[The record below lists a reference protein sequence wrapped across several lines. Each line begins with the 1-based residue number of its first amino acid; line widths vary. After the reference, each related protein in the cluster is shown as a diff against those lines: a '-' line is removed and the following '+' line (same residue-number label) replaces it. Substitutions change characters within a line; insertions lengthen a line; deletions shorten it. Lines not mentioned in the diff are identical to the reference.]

1 MLFIFGNFFISF
13 FRFSPD
19 LLPSDFNHLLK
30 EYKSQILIPHAA
42 NPDSYFLGPM
52 GNPDPSEIIEKE
64 TQRIPFKSGITSPNR
79 WPNTFKNWP
88 FPPITGWR
96 NWYRRMLEK
105 SSSHWENQDIS
116 HCLELSLAETPRND
130 SLLIAASHFWS
141 DATNAFIFG
150 HGIMTITLADV
161 FMMTGLNVSL
171 PVYPYK
177 YKSKSNQRA
186 VSSGCGWV
194 KHIQNYMNASG
205 AVSDKELKAFMNMWL
220 CRFIFCGKS
229 NEPTLNHMVMAEDLA
244 AGTQIP
250 LGKYLLGSAYH
261 MMHQITLQMCQGGEI
276 SCVNGPWWLIQM
288 WLQLYMH
295 QITPVSLFN
304 LSFPSVNYAEGS
316 TAKVKACQTYGEA
329 AASISID
336 IDIGH
341 LFKLFFK
348 GFGNVLWFPYRENE
362 DLTLPCKFSY
372 EIGCSGQESTEIFN
386 SFIKPCT
393 LPAEFHHGRLVQST
407 YEFYYP
413 NMVARQLG
421 CGQLPPKFLFSTI
434 IKSREAIT
442 EGMEAKKVFE
452 LGWELPIYE
461 PSPFG
466 LIDAA
471 HPLFVSWWQEWHAHI
486 FNIAVHSLCKNLQPD
501 FASDSEVIS
510 LCPSFLVLESTSY
523 FNIWSC
529 TGS

>member
-1 MLFIFGNFFISF
+1 
-13 FRFSPD
+13 
-19 LLPSDFNHLLK
+19 
-30 EYKSQILIPHAA
+30 
-42 NPDSYFLGPM
+42 
-52 GNPDPSEIIEKE
+52 
-64 TQRIPFKSGITSPNR
+64 
-79 WPNTFKNWP
+79 
-88 FPPITGWR
+88 
-96 NWYRRMLEK
+96 
-105 SSSHWENQDIS
+105 
-116 HCLELSLAETPRND
+116 
-130 SLLIAASHFWS
+130 
-141 DATNAFIFG
+141 
-150 HGIMTITLADV
+150 
-161 FMMTGLNVSL
+161 
-171 PVYPYK
+171 
-177 YKSKSNQRA
+177 
-186 VSSGCGWV
+186 
-194 KHIQNYMNASG
+194 MNASG
-205 AVSDKELKAFMNMWL
+205 IISDKELKAFMNMWL

-250 LGKYLLGSAYH
+250 LGKYLLGSVYH
-261 MMHQITLQMCQGGEI
+261 MMHQITLQMRQGGEI
-276 SCVNGPWWLIQM
+276 SCVNGPWWLVQM

-295 QITPVSLFN
+295 QITSVSLLN

-329 AASISID
+329 ASSISID
-336 IDIGH
+336 TDIGH
-341 LFKLFFK
+341 FFKLFFK

-362 DLTLPCKFSY
+362 NLTLPCKFSY

-510 LCPSFLVLESTSY
+510 LCPSFLILESTSY
-523 FNIWSC
+523 FNIWLC